1 MLSAEEKG
9 RFEKIC
15 EETLAADRTRGI
27 GTLGE
32 KTLHRVLKRF
42 FCDAECVHEVK
53 LGDFVAD
60 AVLGGV
66 IYEIQTGG
74 FFPLKKKLQYY
85 KENTDYSVRIV
96 CPVVKKKS
104 LVWVDPESGEMSAP
118 RRTNVGLG
126 KWRVLAEMIYLL
138 PIFDFSRTS
147 LLLAELVVED
157 YKLLDGY
164 GKDKKIRASR
174 YERLPRELLALH
186 EIKNRK
192 DFAAHFLPEL
202 PEVFGSAEFSKKTGL
217 RRRSLSA
224 ALKVLLTM
232 DIVRIAGKERNKILY
247 EKNPEA

>member
-1 MLSAEEKG
+1 MLTAAEKE

-15 EETLAADRTRGI
+15 EDTLTADRAHGI

-53 LGDFVAD
+53 IGSFVAD
-60 AVLGGV
+60 AVKGGV

-74 FFPLKKKLQYY
+74 FFPLKKKLLYY
-85 KENTDYSVRIV
+85 SENTDYSIRIV

-104 LVWVDPESGEMSAP
+104 LIWVDPESGEMSAP
-118 RRTNVGLG
+118 RYTNAGLG
-126 KWRVLAEMIYLL
+126 KWKYLAEMIYLL

-147 LLLAELVVED
+147 LLFAELVVED

-174 YERLPRELLALH
+174 YERLPRELLGLY
-186 EIKNRK
+186 EITTREE
-192 DFAAHFLPEL
+192 FAEHFLPEL
-202 PEVFGSAEFSKKTGL
+202 PTPFSSAEFSGKTGL

-224 ALKVLLTM
+224 AIKVLLTM
-232 DIVRIAGKERNKILY
+232 GIIRIAGKEKNKILY
-247 EKNPEA
+247 EKDPEA

>member
-15 EETLAADRTRGI
+15 EETLVADRTRGI

-53 LGDFVAD
+53 LGGFVAD
-60 AVLGGV
+60 AVLGGT

-74 FFPLKKKLQYY
+74 FFPLKKKLLYY
-85 KENTDYSVRIV
+85 KENTDYRVRVV

-126 KWRVLAEMIYLL
+126 KWHVLAEMVYLL
-138 PIFDFSRTS
+138 SIFDFSRMS
-147 LLLAELVVED
+147 LVLAELVVED
-157 YKLLDGY
+157 YKLLNGY

-174 YERLPRELLALH
+174 YERLPRELLELC
-186 EIKNRK
+186 EITSRE
-192 DFAAHFLPEL
+192 DVAAHFLPEL
-202 PEVFGSAEFSKKTGL
+202 PTPFSSADFSKKTGL
-217 RRRSLSA
+217 RRRSLGA
-224 ALKVLLTM
+224 ALKVLLAM
-232 DIVRIAGKERNKILY
+232 DIIRIAGKEKNKILY

>member
-42 FCDAECVHEVK
+42 FCDPECVHEVK

-74 FFPLKKKLQYY
+74 LFPLKKKLLYY
-85 KENTDYSVRIV
+85 KENTEYNVCIV

-118 RRTNVGLG
+118 RRTNAGLG
-126 KWRVLAEMIYLL
+126 KWKYLAEMIYLL
-138 PIFDFSRTS
+138 PVFGFSRTS

-157 YKLLDGY
+157 YKLLNGY

-186 EIKNRK
+186 EIKSRE
-192 DFAAHFLPEL
+192 DFAAHFLPDL
-202 PEVFGSAEFSKKTGL
+202 PSPFSSAEFSRKTGL

-224 ALKVLLTM
+224 AIKVLLTM
-232 DIVRIAGKERNKILY
+232 DIIRVAGKEKNKILY

>member
-1 MLSAEEKG
+1 MLATAEKE

-15 EETLAADRTRGI
+15 EDTLAVNRTQGI

-53 LGDFVAD
+53 IGSFIAD
-60 AVLGGV
+60 AVKGGV

-74 FFPLKKKLQYY
+74 FFPLKKKLLYY
-85 KENTDYSVRIV
+85 MENTDYAVRVV
-96 CPVVKKKS
+96 CPIVRKKS
-104 LVWVDPESGEMSAP
+104 LIWVDPESGEMSEP
-118 RRTNVGLG
+118 RRTNAGLG
-126 KWRVLAEMIYLL
+126 KWKYLAEMIYLL
-138 PIFDFSRTS
+138 PVFDLSRIS
-147 LLLAELVVED
+147 LVLAELVVED

-174 YERLPRELLALH
+174 YERLPRELLGLY
-186 EIKNRK
+186 EMTSRE

-202 PEVFGSAEFSKKTGL
+202 PTAFSSAEFSRKTGL

-224 ALKVLLTM
+224 AIKVLLAM
-232 DIVRIAGKERNKILY
+232 GIIRVVGKDKNKILY
-247 EKNPEA
+247 EKNPEV